1 MRRLLLLPVVVG
13 AVFAGCVQS
22 PCCRHDVPHP
32 RHVVAMIFDGL
43 AGWTVNPQSM
53 PTVCGL
59 MKEGSWTLESRSVL
73 PSSSS
78 LNWHSLFTCSASEQ
92 HGYTKWDTRT
102 PVFEP
107 AAVGENGLY
116 PDIFYMLRKQRPE
129 AKSYL
134 FCEWDGI
141 LFDVDTNACT
151 VVCHKKT
158 ISAADD
164 VCETLKR
171 ERPAIIAACYDN
183 PDHVGHGHG
192 WNTPEYINVLNFLDG
207 EVAKVV
213 KTIKELG
220 IEDDTVLIITSDHGG
235 VGLGHGGPTMYEMGR
250 PFVIVGPGVRKGHEI
265 GVSGAVYDDGAT
277 ISALL
282 GIRPHPAWI
291 GRPRYEIFE

>member
-1 MRRLLLLPVVVG
+1 MNKLLVVVFSLTL
-13 AVFAGCVQS
+13 VVGCIQQ
-22 PCCRHDVPHP
+22 PCCNCNVPRPKHI
-32 RHVVAMIFDGL
+32 VAMIFDGL
-43 AGWTVNPQSM
+43 AGWTINPRSM
-53 PTVCGL
+53 PTVCQL
-59 MKEGSWTLESRSVL
+59 MKEGCWTLESRSIL

-92 HGYTKWDTRT
+92 HGYTKWDTRE

-151 VVCHKKT
+151 VAWQGK

-164 VCETLKR
+164 VCETLKK

-192 WNTPEYINVLNFLDG
+192 WNTPEYINILNFLDG

-220 IEDDTVLIITSDHGG
+220 IENDTVLIITSDHGG
-235 VGLGHGGPTMYEMGR
+235 VGLGHGGPSMYEMGR
-250 PFVIVGPGVRKGHEI
+250 PFVIVGPGIRKGHEI
-265 GVSGAVYDDGAT
+265 GFAGTIYDDGAT

-282 GIRPHPAWI
+282 GIKPHPAWI
-291 GRPRYEIFE
+291 GRPRFEIFD

>member
-1 MRRLLLLPVVVG
+1 MNKLLVVVFSLTL
-13 AVFAGCVQS
+13 VVGCIQQ
-22 PCCRHDVPHP
+22 PCCNCNVPRPKHI
-32 RHVVAMIFDGL
+32 VAMIFDGL
-43 AGWTVNPQSM
+43 AGWTINPRSM
-53 PTVCGL
+53 PTVCQL
-59 MKEGSWTLESRSVL
+59 MKEGCWTLESRSIL

-92 HGYTKWDTRT
+92 HGYTKWDTRE

-151 VVCHKKT
+151 VVRQGK

-164 VCETLKR
+164 VCETLKK

-220 IEDDTVLIITSDHGG
+220 IENDTVLIITSDHGG
-235 VGLGHGGPTMYEMGR
+235 VGLGHGGPSMYEMGR
-250 PFVIVGPGVRKGHEI
+250 PFVIVGPGIRKGHEI
-265 GVSGAVYDDGAT
+265 GFAGAIYDDGAT

-282 GIRPHPAWI
+282 GIKPHPAWI
-291 GRPRYEIFE
+291 GRPRFEIFD

>member
-1 MRRLLLLPVVVG
+1 MKRLAFSLAVVG
-13 AVFAGCVQS
+13 VVLAGCVQS
-22 PCCRHDVPHP
+22 PCCRSDVPRP
-32 RHVVAMIFDGL
+32 KHVVAMIFDGL

-53 PTVCGL
+53 PTVCAL
-59 MKEGSWTLESRSVL
+59 MKEGSWTLESRSIL

-92 HGYTKWDTRT
+92 HGYTQWNTRE
-102 PVFEP
+102 PVFKP
-107 AAVGENGLY
+107 AAVGDNGLY

-151 VVCHKKT
+151 VARQKT

-164 VCETLKR
+164 VCETLKK

-183 PDHVGHGHG
+183 PDHIGHGHG
-192 WNTPEYINVLNFLDG
+192 WNTPEYINVLNSLDA

-213 KTIKELG
+213 KTIRELG
-220 IEDDTVLIITSDHGG
+220 IENDTVLIVTSDHGG

-250 PFVIVGPGVRKGHEI
+250 PFVIVGPGIRKGHEI
-265 GVSGAVYDDGAT
+265 ELTGAIYDDGAT

-282 GIRPHPAWI
+282 GLKPHPAWI
-291 GRPRYEIFE
+291 GRPRFEIFE